1 MVRRLMHAA
10 VLSTLAAVGAASA
23 LSLTDIHARATGA
36 SFCSK
41 YMCVEAVLNG
51 STVEY
56 TLSGTGKSTPGW
68 MGVGFGTFMANSPM
82 VIMWSNSDGSIT
94 LSQRKAPGESM
105 PTVDSSPPR
114 VATLS
119 TALSTASGNANFVF
133 TVDSNSLSTQPIIYA
148 FGSVNPG
155 SSAVDATL
163 QQHSDYGITQL
174 NLQGSLA
181 GSSATSASGSTP
193 TGSSGSSSGSGSNT
207 NENTGGATSDIP
219 LTPYQRMI
227 IAHAVFCVV
236 GFALFLPIGALVA
249 RFLRTFSSS
258 WYTAHWIAQFVLAGA
273 SILAGIVLGFKA
285 ASYEGS
291 TSYRILDTH
300 KKTGIILFALYIA
313 QCILGAI
320 IHWVKP
326 KRVLRRPPQ
335 NYLHALLGLSIIAL
349 SLYQIRTGYKTEW
362 LFTGL
367 GPLPSSVNTV
377 WILWCVVLPVFY
389 AAGLV
394 FLRKQYAQ
402 EAAARNGWTDEYAMN
417 KGPERPEYHDN

>member
-1 MVRRLMHAA
+1 MVRRFMHAA

-41 YMCVEAVLNG
+41 YMCVEAALNG

-82 VIMWSNSDGSIT
+82 VIIP
-94 LSQRKAPGESM
+94 RRESM
-105 PTVDSSPPR
+105 PTVDSNPPR

-181 GSSATSASGSTP
+181 GSSASSASGSTP
-193 TGSSGSSSGSGSNT
+193 TGSSGSSSGSNT

-300 KKTGIILFALYIA
+300 KARLPSTRSFKTGIILFALYIA

-402 EAAARNGWTDEYAMN
+402 EAAARTGWTDEYAMN